1 MRFFILLAL
10 LAASINASAGSVTGK
25 VSSIIVRS
33 SDNLH
38 YVYMSGKA
46 LNPPSCQAQ
55 NYWMID
61 EKTETGKNQLS
72 MLIAARLA
80 DRAVTIIG
88 KGTCKRWG
96 DGEDI
101 GEVNL

>member
-1 MRFFILLAL
+1 MRFFILLVL

-25 VSSIIVRS
+25 VTKVRIRS

-38 YVYMSGKA
+38 LVEVSGKV
-46 LNPPSCQAQ
+46 LNPPSCRTR
-55 NYWMID
+55 NYWMLD

-72 MLIAARLA
+72 MLIAARLSGTT
-80 DRAVTIIG
+80 VTIIG
-88 KGTCKRWG
+88 AGTCKRWG

-101 GEVNL
+101 QEVHL